1 MVKVKALQI
10 AILEPRIYGGCK
22 KLGRNHAINVEIRG
36 WKRDTGYIRCTV
48 DVCITMF
55 NSIQGVP
62 SFNYTIY
69 FVLKGEVKFLSTFLD
84 IFEGPKLDECS

>member
-1 MVKVKALQI
+1 MPIFATFETTYLDTRANVFNSVKIGWFLSLRPITYDKTENL
-10 AILEPRIYGGCK
+10 GK
-22 KLGRNHAINVEIRG
+22 KNLDPPPYRL
-36 WKRDTGYIRCTV
+36 
-48 DVCITMF
+48 

-69 FVLKGEVKFLSTFLD
+69 SVLKGEVKFLSTFLD